1 MPAVIITMLVILL
14 VAAVIIAIVAMG
26 MQGHA
31 REVSPQLADA
41 METTARHLNGDA
53 EPPRGLVAIFD
64 EIDELPSP
72 DLRDLPARIRS
83 MRSARSAASATSA
96 SVPEADEVDAGPGA
110 VAWSRPQ
117 SPEPDAAAHTP
128 ESDAPSRPLT

>member
-1 MPAVIITMLVILL
+1 MPAVIIPMLVILL

-72 DLRDLPARIRS
+72 DLRDLPARIRY
-83 MRSARSAASATSA
+83 MRSARSAASAPSA
-96 SVPEADEVDAGPGA
+96 SVPEADEVAAESDAPA
-110 VAWSRPQ
+110 DT
-117 SPEPDAAAHTP
+117 PESDAPADTP
-128 ESDAPSRPLT
+128 ESDAPSRPRT